1 MIEFEDASYL
11 VTGGTGGLGRSLVRW
26 LAGQGARYIIT
37 ASRSG
42 IKGKEVSELKEQLR
56 GMGVSLAI
64 KECDVGDRAQVES
77 LIADCQA
84 SLPLIKGVIHGAMA
98 LRDALFENI
107 GYDDWNSNVKP
118 RVAGAWNLHH
128 CLAENSLDSF
138 VILASSVGLFG
149 QPGQGAYA
157 ASNTFL
163 DSFSAHR
170 NNMELPTSVIDI
182 GVVGGVGYVAERPD
196 TAVAMMA
203 DQLTEAEVI
212 SLVRAHITRPEGFQ
226 SPRDGPNT
234 HGLPARRP
242 PTRAPIL
249 LLARVC
255 APPTA
260 VRRQVGEPE
269 RQRSDGARAPQASRL
284 PAGRRRGDLRRS
296 TPESVEPAQ

>member
-77 LIADCQA
+77 LIVDCQA
-84 SLPLIKGVIHGAMA
+84 SLPPIKGVIHGAMA
-98 LRDALFENI
+98 LRDALFEKI
-107 GYDDWNSNVKP
+107 GYDDWNSNIKP
-118 RVAGAWNLHH
+118 RVPGAWNLHH
-128 CLAENSLDSF
+128 CLAENNLDFF
-138 VILASSVGLFG
+138 VILASFVGLFG
-149 QPGQGAYA
+149 QAGQGAYA

-170 NNMELPTSVIDI
+170 NNMGLPTSVID
-182 GVVGGVGYVAERPD
+182 VGYVAERPD

-203 DQLTEAEVI
+203 GQLTEAEVI

-226 SPRDGPNT
+226 SPREGPNT

-242 PTRAPIL
+242 PTRAPVL

-255 APPTA
+255 APPAA
-260 VRRQVGEPE
+260 VRRQVVEPE
-269 RQRSDGARAPQASRL
+269 RQRSDVCARAPQASRL